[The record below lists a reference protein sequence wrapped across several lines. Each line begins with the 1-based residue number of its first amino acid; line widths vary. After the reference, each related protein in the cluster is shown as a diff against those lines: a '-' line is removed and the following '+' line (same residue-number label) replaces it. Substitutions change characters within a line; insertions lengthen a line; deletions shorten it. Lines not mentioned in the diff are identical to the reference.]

1 MVRWGRVC
9 NVWMLHILSITMG
22 WCIRVAGCALY
33 QYLLRGWIWISKGWS
48 AAICSKTSSALCF
61 CSSSSNL
68 RKMKQ
73 ISVSLLILIKFSYS
87 CRFVYISKIKFVF
100 VADCICQ
107 VWKNVFARIGSLS
120 GWGGAGW
127 QWFWARICVAP
138 AANGRPVD
146 SVKIQSKAAPS
157 LSDFVANT
165 SNRLKRTLLLAL
177 AQVFWHFALY
187 GVACCLF

>member
-1 MVRWGRVC
+1 MVRWGRVG

-33 QYLLRGWIWISKGWS
+33 QYLLRGWIWISKEWS
-48 AAICSKTSSALCF
+48 AAICSKTSSASCN

-68 RKMKQ
+68 KKKNELNFSFLVN
-73 ISVSLLILIKFSYS
+73 INEILVQLQVCVHIQD
-87 CRFVYISKIKFVF
+87 KICLF
-100 VADCICQ
+100 VANCICQ

-138 AANGRPVD
+138 AANGRRPD
-146 SVKIQSKAAPS
+146 SVKIQSKAASS

-177 AQVFWHFALY
+177 AQVFCHFALY
-187 GVACCLF
+187 GVVCC